1 MLKEPE
7 VHNRSKL
14 YRKILLIRKF
24 EERLLELFKEG
35 VLFGTTHTCIGQ
47 EASAV
52 SVIEHLKDGDLVV
65 SNHRCHGHYLARTN
79 DSVGLLSEIM
89 GKKEGPCQGRGG
101 SQHLCKNGFY
111 SNGVQGNIFP
121 VAAGMAH
128 AEKLKRSGNIVVV
141 FIGDGTFGEGVLYET
156 LNLVSL
162 WNVPLLTVV
171 ENNRYAQSTS
181 IKNNFAGNFS
191 SRISGFNISFGEVE
205 SNDVEELSSRFF
217 DIIEGMRMREKPHVE
232 VIHTYRLGPHSTTEY
247 GRSLAEVEDWKKR
260 DPLKILEHRLMKS
273 EVNEIRQL
281 VKNELQNAE
290 KKVKQF

>member
-89 GKKEGPCQGRGG
+89 GKKEGP
-101 SQHLCKNGFY
+101 
-111 SNGVQGNIFP
+111 
-121 VAAGMAH
+121 
-128 AEKLKRSGNIVVV
+128 
-141 FIGDGTFGEGVLYET
+141 
-156 LNLVSL
+156 
-162 WNVPLLTVV
+162 
-171 ENNRYAQSTS
+171 
-181 IKNNFAGNFS
+181 
-191 SRISGFNISFGEVE
+191 
-205 SNDVEELSSRFF
+205 
-217 DIIEGMRMREKPHVE
+217 
-232 VIHTYRLGPHSTTEY
+232 
-247 GRSLAEVEDWKKR
+247 
-260 DPLKILEHRLMKS
+260 
-273 EVNEIRQL
+273 
-281 VKNELQNAE
+281 
-290 KKVKQF
+290 